1 MCLSAAGPHHHHQAL
16 CDAFA
21 KTHPS
26 FTSQQCYL
34 AASAVTAHTQ
44 LDEES
49 SADWNRIDWTL
60 ELQYCTVQNQYETLN
75 MLHRYPLVCLS
86 IIISVSISQRPLVS
100 RVPGNAIEPEGRWVW
115 GRLLGGF
122 VYNAKT
128 SFGGGGG
135 SAAGHTRC
143 GAEVMCGILVSG
155 GGAVSFAGN
164 RGRAGLQAS
173 FRSV

>member
-1 MCLSAAGPHHHHQAL
+1 MCLSAAGPHHHHQPL

-26 FTSQQCYL
+26 FTSQQRYIT
-34 AASAVTAHTQ
+34 ASVVAAHTQ

-60 ELQYCTVQNQYETLN
+60 ELQYFTVQNQYATLN

-86 IIISVSISQRPLVS
+86 IIISVTISQRPRLVS
-100 RVPGNAIEPEGRWVW
+100 KVPGDAIEPEGRWVW

-128 SFGGGGG
+128 SFGGGG
-135 SAAGHTRC
+135 
-143 GAEVMCGILVSG
+143 ELP
-155 GGAVSFAGN
+155 AVRSQSVWC
-164 RGRAGLQAS
+164 RGYVWHFSVRWG
-173 FRSV
+173 RSLLCWQ

>member
-1 MCLSAAGPHHHHQAL
+1 
-16 CDAFA
+16 
-21 KTHPS
+21 
-26 FTSQQCYL
+26 
-34 AASAVTAHTQ
+34 
-44 LDEES
+44 
-49 SADWNRIDWTL
+49 
-60 ELQYCTVQNQYETLN
+60 

-86 IIISVSISQRPLVS
+86 IIISVTRSQRPLVS
-100 RVPGNAIEPEGRWVW
+100 RVPGNSIEPEGRWVW

-155 GGAVSFAGN
+155 GGAVSSAGN
-164 RGRAGLQAS
+164 RGRAGPENNCSNLSIPAYNFTLKHWGKFFELKVQTAKLL
-173 FRSV
+173 RR